1 MATSRPLSGQYR
13 TYKKVQQSEHS
24 FFWGVGTEYMSK
36 EKNRSFKSK
45 GISSNALIRQT
56 EFFTLNVYGSRT
68 SNWSCLESNL
78 ANLYA
83 GAFCQLK
90 MGLMGNSILCILGKP
105 LMERGG

>member
-1 MATSRPLSGQYR
+1 
-13 TYKKVQQSEHS
+13 
-24 FFWGVGTEYMSK
+24 MSK